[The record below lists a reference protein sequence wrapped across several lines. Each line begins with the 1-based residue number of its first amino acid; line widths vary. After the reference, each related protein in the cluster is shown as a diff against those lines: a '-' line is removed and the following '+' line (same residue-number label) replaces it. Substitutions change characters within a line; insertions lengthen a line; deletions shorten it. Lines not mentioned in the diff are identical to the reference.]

1 MTRGERRRRRFSM
14 EFKKQQVELIE
25 SGQVTV
31 AEVSSLYEVAKVN
44 VYKWLKTFGNKKLY
58 TTTLVTDGSEYKR
71 VQQLEKEVEKL
82 TKIIGEQQVELLY
95 NKQLIAIAEKKLG
108 DDFKKKS

>member
-1 MTRGERRRRRFSM
+1 MTREERRRRRFSM

-25 SGQVTV
+25 SGKVTV
-31 AEVSSLYEVAKVN
+31 AEVSALYEVGQN
-44 VYKWLKTFGNKKLY
+44 SVYRWLKAFGDKKSHA
-58 TTTLVTDGSEYKR
+58 TILVTDGSEYKR
-71 VQQLEKEVEKL
+71 VQRLEKEVEKL

-95 NKQLIAIAEKKLG
+95 NKQLVAIAEKKLG